1 MKAKLIFDCEEPDDM
16 MGLKRAIKSTDMA
29 NALFQIVYNTKKNL
43 INRCEDMDSDDTIDE
58 VYKEIHEILENNNI
72 IIDELIE

>member
-1 MKAKLIFDCEEPDDM
+1 MKAKLIFNCEEHDEM
-16 MGLKRAIKSTDMA
+16 MGLKRAVKSTDL
-29 NALFQIVYNTKKNL
+29 ALAIWDITHNTKKALL
-43 INRCEDMDSDDTIDE
+43 IRCDGMGSDDTIDE